1 MKKYDLYLT
10 GTVGGWGISAD
21 FVKYIL
27 DKKKD
32 QPVDVAICSLGGY
45 VDTGLQIYELFKNH
59 GQVTVHFL
67 GMSASSATFMA
78 MGARTVK
85 MSKNAL
91 ILIHNA
97 MGWIDTWGQYNK
109 EQIDELVKKL
119 QFTRSQLNTVDD
131 VLAEIYSEKSG
142 RPADEVKAKM
152 KVAAWIKASEA
163 KDFGLVDEV
172 FEAEKV
178 QDQVQN
184 RITNSLIKDMGLP
197 ALPKGFNPET
207 GEENPT
213 AGILQKV
220 VEMLKGLITATPTDK
235 FQDQM
240 KITVFSALMALLAVK
255 DGFEADDKG
264 TIALTQD
271 QLKTIDDELK
281 KQNDACKQASDTLKA
296 QKAMIDKLAKEKNDL
311 EEQVKNLKGS
321 AGTKEEEK
329 VDGTGDA
336 LTAAS
341 ELFNSIKDAL

>member
-21 FVKYIL
+21 FVKYVL

-67 GMSASSATFMA
+67 GMSASAATFMA
-78 MGARTVK
+78 MGAKTVK

-91 ILIHNA
+91 ILIHNG
-97 MGWIDTWGQYNK
+97 MSEVWEWGMFNK

-119 QFTRSQLNTVDD
+119 QFKRSQLNTIDD
-131 VLAEIYSEKSG
+131 VIAQIYADRNG
-142 RPADEVKAKM
+142 RNLDDVKQKM

-163 KDFGLVDEV
+163 KDFGLVDEI

-197 ALPKGFNPET
+197 ALPRGFDPET

-213 AGILQKV
+213 AGVLQKV
-220 VEMLKGLITATPTDK
+220 VEMLKGLIPEPSTNKLQNKMIKVFTA
-235 FQDQM
+235 
-240 KITVFSALMALLAVK
+240 VMALLAIT
-255 DGFEADDKG
+255 DGFKPDEQG
-264 TIALTQD
+264 NVVLTQD
-271 QLKTIDDELK
+271 QMKTIDDELK
-281 KQNDACKQASDTLKA
+281 KQSEACKQASNLLKTQKEKIQKLENDLKA
-296 QKAMIDKLAKEKNDL
+296 RD
-311 EEQVKNLKGS
+311 EQIKNLQGAP
-321 AGTKEEEK
+321 AGKKEEN
-329 VDGTGDA
+329 VDGVDIVN
-336 LTAAS
+336 AS
-341 ELFNSIKDAL
+341 TELFNSIKEAL